1 MAAPNVDNVFY
12 PHGLYLNGGTAISCV
27 RDFTPSNNFRDL
39 SESPASQAAP
49 MFTGTHDALPD
60 LRFGSMDVKVILDAM
75 LAAAFYMS
83 SGVKSDNPTKI
94 EYKAGTNAG
103 IRNASGD
110 NSHISAS
117 AGKVAL
123 FLESIR
129 CRQGECATAQ
139 CRLVCLFDTEAGVDP
154 MVPSSG
160 VDLVVT
166 AAIPALWTIGPV
178 TINSAD
184 AGCVEEWELNNN
196 IEYEEVQCAGHPFAS
211 YVGIKSCKPQWKG
224 TTNKLGVLATYGSRG
239 TALSGFS
246 AFLRKKL
253 KSGINVANA
262 TAEHL
267 KFAATTGTI
276 KARSAAGS
284 KAMAEL
290 TVDFMQPSE
299 DTAPYIYTA
308 SEAIV

>member
-39 SESPASQAAP
+39 SESPAGQAAP

-75 LAAAFYMS
+75 LDSAFYMS
-83 SGVKSDNPTKI
+83 SGVKADSPTKI
-94 EYKAGTNAG
+94 EFKAGTNAG

-117 AGKVAL
+117 CARVAL

-129 CRQGECATAQ
+129 CRQGECATVQ
-139 CRLVCLFDTEAGVDP
+139 CRLVTLFDTAGSVDP
-154 MVPSSG
+154 MVFSNG

-184 AGCVEEWELNNN
+184 AGCIEEWELNNN
-196 IEYEEVQCAGHPFAS
+196 IEYEEVQCAGLPFCT
-211 YVGIKSCKPQWKG
+211 YVGIKSTKPQLKI
-224 TTNKLGVLATYGSRG
+224 TTNKVGVITTYGTRG
-239 TALSGFS
+239 TALSS
-246 AFLRKKL
+246 VTAFLRKKL
-253 KSGINVANA
+253 ASGINVANA

-267 KFAATTGTI
+267 KFVGTAGTI
-276 KARSAAGS
+276 KARSVAGS

-290 TVDFMQPSE
+290 TIDFAQSAE
-299 DTAPYIYTA
+299 DTAPYAYTA
-308 SEAIV
+308 SVAIV